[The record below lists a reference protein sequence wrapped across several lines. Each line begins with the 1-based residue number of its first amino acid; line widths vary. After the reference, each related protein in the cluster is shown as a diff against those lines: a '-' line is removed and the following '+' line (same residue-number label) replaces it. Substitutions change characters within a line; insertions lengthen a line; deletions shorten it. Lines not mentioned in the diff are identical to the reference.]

1 MKVTQLKD
9 IVNSVT
15 TEILGKDNVLN
26 EDLTNITD
34 IGKEIIDTDN
44 IDNYVKK
51 LVNHIGSVLFV
62 NRLYNGSVPSVLMD
76 SWEFGSILEKITA
89 DLPEAN
95 ENDSWNLQDGQSYD
109 QDVFYQPKVEAK
121 FYNSKVTF
129 DIPLSFTE
137 EQVKESFDNVNQLNG
152 FVSMLQTSVQN
163 SMTVK
168 LDALIMRT
176 INNMTAQTLNAS
188 ADKQVSTVTAVN
200 LLADYNAMVNA
211 NGDDKAVSAKDA
223 LQSPEFIKFAS
234 MRIALYQDRMSK
246 MSTLFNLGGKERFTP
261 SDNLHLVLLSDFAKA
276 SDIYLES
283 NTYHNELVS
292 LPNYETVPYWQG
304 SGKGYAFDDI
314 SKIDV
319 KTEGADTKPA
329 TVTQSGILG
338 VMFDTNALGVSNL
351 NQRVTT
357 NYNARAE
364 FFTNWYKFDAGY
376 YNDLN
381 ENYVV
386 FFIQDEPAP
395 ANTTTT
401 PSTGGTQ

>member
-9 IVNSVT
+9 IINSVT
-15 TEILGKDNVLN
+15 TEILGKDDVLN

-34 IGKEIIDTDN
+34 IGKEIIDSDN

-89 DLPEAN
+89 DLPEAD

-200 LLADYNAMVNA
+200 LLSDYNAMVNA
-211 NGDDKAVSAKDA
+211 NGAGKAVSAKDA

-283 NTYHNELVS
+283 NTYHNDLVA

-304 SGKGYAFDDI
+304 SGKSYSFDDI

-319 KTEGADTKPA
+319 KTEGKDTKPA

-386 FFIQDEPAP
+386 FFIQDDP
-395 ANTTTT
+395 T
-401 PSTGGTQ
+401 PSKGDSK